1 MAVIFYGEGEHPAGF
16 IGYRVATTLGHA
28 SAFRQQYFSLEQ
40 YGEITARTMAHRL
53 DARWRAEAMAE
64 RRKRQLSGPRL
75 RGGAGALI
83 TGLSARFIVDS
94 SRQAHSR
101 ARIRPVF
108 VSQIPGYG
116 RGQKTFSILALG
128 YDSAFEQAVEHY
140 VAMHDLSGQER
151 QQVLKVKPRRELFI
165 HTLRM
170 GLFNRGII
178 YTAAEVRA
186 MVR

>member
-75 RGGAGALI
+75 TGGAGALI
-83 TGLSARFIVDS
+83 TGLSARILVEKT
-94 SRQAHSR
+94 RLQEYR
-101 ARIRPVF
+101 PLIRPVF
-108 VSQIPGYG
+108 VSHIPGYG
-116 RGQKTFSILALG
+116 RGQKTFPIKTLG
-128 YDSAFEQAVEHY
+128 YDAAFEQAVAHY
-140 VAMHDLSGQER
+140 VTIHALSELEA
-151 QQVLKVKPRRELFI
+151 QQVRRVKPRRDLFV
-165 HTLRM
+165 HTLR
-170 GLFNRGII
+170 LELLNRGII
-178 YTAAEVRA
+178 YTAAELQA